1 MDMSKPDDAAARAPR
16 KVANDASAYT
26 ATTLK
31 VFLADTAVLL
41 AKTQACHWNAQGPG
55 FYAIHQLTEA
65 QYNELFAALD
75 VLAERVRALGVPAPD
90 GLAQILELA
99 TLKPALGAAAIP
111 AAVAALAE
119 DHAAM
124 AIHAHDA
131 AEEMEQ
137 SGDAGSHD
145 LLVARILAHEKA
157 AWLLRSHVASES
169 PPSTTQAGA
178 TS

>member
-1 MDMSKPDDAAARAPR
+1 MDMTRPDDAVARTPR

-26 ATTLK
+26 ASTLK
-31 VFLADTAVLL
+31 VFLADTSVLL
-41 AKTQACHWNAQGPG
+41 AKTQACHCNAQGPG
-55 FYAIHQLTEA
+55 FYALHQLTEA
-65 QYNELFAALD
+65 QYGELFAALD

-99 TLKPALGAAAIP
+99 TLKPALGETTIP
-111 AAVAALAE
+111 GSIAALAE

-157 AWLLRSHVASES
+157 AWLLRSHLPPES
-169 PPSTTQAGA
+169 PPSNIEAGA
-178 TS
+178 AS